1 MNPFLLGF
9 CISFGVLLA
18 ILLILRL
25 TLPYAAKIFGPVSIP
40 DKAISESTEWLNFV
54 LYRVLTHFQSEEA
67 LAKINEIV
75 SAKISPNNFRLLS
88 LGNTPVISY
97 VATLTMKEADDIRI
111 IIPFTWKVGPSLD
124 VFLKNEIVGIE
135 LDLNSFSGKMLLS
148 WPGNSQNKLL
158 LQFIED
164 IELEFE
170 LTLQLFTMI
179 RISVTGIPLI
189 GSIIKGFITMFLL
202 HEKFEINL
210 PKPEVENR
218 EE

>member
-1 MNPFLLGF
+1 M
-9 CISFGVLLA
+9 
-18 ILLILRL
+18 
-25 TLPYAAKIFGPVSIP
+25 SIP

-54 LYRVLTHFQSEEA
+54 LYRVLTHFQTEEA

-111 IIPFTWKVGPSLD
+111 IIPFIWKVGPSLD
-124 VFLKNEIVGIE
+124 VYLKGKIMGIE

-148 WPGNSQNKLL
+148 WPGNSQNKLI

-164 IELEFE
+164 IELEFD
-170 LTLQLFTMI
+170 LTLQLFSMI

-202 HEKFEINL
+202 HEKFEIDL
-210 PKPEVENR
+210 PKPEVQGQKTD
-218 EE
+218 